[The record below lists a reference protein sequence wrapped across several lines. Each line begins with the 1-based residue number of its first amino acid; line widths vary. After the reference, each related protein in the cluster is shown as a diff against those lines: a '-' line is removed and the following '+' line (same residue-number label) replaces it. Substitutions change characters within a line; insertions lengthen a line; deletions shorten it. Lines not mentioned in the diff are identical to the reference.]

1 MTELGRLHFNTRAA
15 QGREYGRKVR
25 HHRVISGFV
34 NFPTAQAFRRTVPNG
49 SDDACGA
56 IWWQRR
62 GQPDHDVPEHAQT
75 HCDRVKIA

>member
-1 MTELGRLHFNTRAA
+1 MHLNTRVA

-25 HHRVISGFV
+25 HQRVIGGFV
-34 NFPTAQAFRRTVPNG
+34 NFHIAQALRQTVPNG

-62 GQPDHDVPEHAQT
+62 GQLDHDVPEHIQT

>member
-1 MTELGRLHFNTRAA
+1 MPLNTRAA
-15 QGREYGRKVR
+15 QGREYRRKVR
-25 HHRVISGFV
+25 HHRVVGGFV
-34 NFPTAQAFRRTVPNG
+34 NFHIAQALRQTVPNG

-62 GQPDHDVPEHAQT
+62 GHLDHDAPEHIQT